1 MFRMFERFA
10 LVFALVSMPAA
21 AQDLPVY
28 TDNLQNGFGDWSYN
42 GGSNFANGAPT
53 HNGSAD
59 SIAFT
64 GDAAADNAVSLEH
77 TDGGGINPAPFAAGT
92 YSGLRL
98 FVNGG
103 ATGGQQLRLMLQ
115 VNGGTPVLPSA
126 VTLPAAPANS
136 WLQIDIA
143 FSSLAFNNDG
153 SFDRIDL
160 SPSVSSQATVYIDD
174 VSLVAAGGGSSN
186 YIFGDSFEP
195 EYMFVPQYNQG
206 GTGAIKVYQRTT
218 NTSDFTLVNTA
229 TLPAN
234 ANPNAVSIAKDGGL
248 WVVDDGNHKLLRF
261 TLQSV
266 VGTANPAPTASVG
279 PVAGSPGLYDLA
291 FFGDNAYVSSDN
303 GILKYPVA
311 AMTANTNP
319 VPTTLSS
326 GVGATPV
333 GLAFDAQGHLWICNY
348 GIPGNLVRM
357 TTAGT
362 IEVTINNGNIIDAEG
377 LAFDEFGSLWFG
389 NNSDNTLY
397 AFGSQQI
404 TASGSPNPIGQINT
418 PSGVPIG
425 GGVHPTGYAGGIIF
439 DRRGDLRA
447 NYEYDYTVR
456 AYNVSAAPW
465 GGPYTSYTSIE
476 LTALPNATTDP
487 GRGGIA
493 IWPVPHTVHR

>member
-1 MFRMFERFA
+1 MSGK
-10 LVFALVSMPAA
+10 LVGFTAAVIFCMPLV
-21 AQDLPVY
+21 
-28 TDNLQNGFGDWSYN
+28 
-42 GGSNFANGAPT
+42 
-53 HNGSAD
+53 
-59 SIAFT
+59 
-64 GDAAADNAVSLEH
+64 AAADLLVYDDQSENGFNDGCSFSSVGGEIDVAEPTVVHSGTHSIRFTPDDYNAVSWCA
-77 TDGGGINPAPFAAGT
+77 PAT
-92 YSGLRL
+92 YSATTDYTGID
-98 FVNGG
+98 FWVNGG
-103 ATGGQQLRLMLQ
+103 AVGGQNVDVALGLGGNAVIAYASLTAL
-115 VNGGTPVLPSA
+115 NGGIPI
-126 VTLPAAPANS
+126 PANTWTHIQATFAS
-136 WLQIDIA
+136 A
-143 FSSLAFNNDG
+143 LAYSG
-153 SFDRIDL
+153 QFDRISLQDE
-160 SPSVSSQATVYIDD
+160 SGVVQTDMYFDD
-174 VSLVAAGGGSSN
+174 VLLIGAASGTN

-266 VGTANPAPTASVG
+266 VSTTNPALTASVG

-291 FFGDNAYVSSDN
+291 FYGDNAYVSSDN

-326 GVGATPV
+326 AGTPV
-333 GLAFDAQGHLWICNY
+333 GLAFDAQAHLWICNY

-362 IEVTINNGNIIDAEG
+362 IEVTINYGNIIDAEG
-377 LAFDEFGSLWFG
+377 LAFDEYGSLWFG

-397 AFGSQQI
+397 GFGSQQI

-418 PSGVPIG
+418 PFGVPIG
-425 GGVHPTGYAGGIIF
+425 AVHPTGYAGGIIF
-439 DRRGDLRA
+439 DRRGDVRV

-456 AYNVSAAPW
+456 GYTATATPW
-465 GGPYTSYTSIE
+465 SGPYTSYTSTE
-476 LTALPNATTDP
+476 LSVLSNATTDP

>member
-77 TDGGGINPAPFAAGT
+77 TDGGGVNPVPFAAGT

-143 FSSLAFNNDG
+143 FSSLAFNNGG

-160 SPSVSSQATVYIDD
+160 SPTVSSQATVYIDD
-174 VSLVAAGGGSSN
+174 VSLVAAGGSSGN
-186 YIFGDSFEP
+186 YIFGGSFEP

-319 VPTTLSS
+319 APTTLSS
-326 GVGATPV
+326 GGIPV

-348 GIPGNLVRM
+348 GTPGNLVRM
-357 TTAGT
+357 TTTGT
-362 IEVTINNGNIIDAEG
+362 IQVTIGGNNINNSEG
-377 LAFDEFGSLWFG
+377 LAFDEYGSLWIA
-389 NNSDNTLY
+389 DNIEPTLY
-397 AFGSQQI
+397 GYGATQI
-404 TASGSPNPIGQINT
+404 GGSGSPVPIGQINT
-418 PSGVPIG
+418 YDAGPNGSSGFG
-425 GGVHPTGYAGGIIF
+425 GGLIF
-439 DRRGDLRA
+439 DRRGDARL
-447 NYEYDYTVR
+447 NYEYDSSVR
-456 AYNVSAAPW
+456 AYTATAAPW
-465 GGPYTSYTSIE
+465 SGPYTSYTSIE

-493 IWPVPHTVHR
+493 IWPVPHTVRR

>member
-59 SIAFT
+59 SISFT

-77 TDGGGINPAPFAAGT
+77 TDGGGVNPVPFAAGT

-234 ANPNAVSIAKDGGL
+234 ANPNAVSVAKDGGL
-248 WVVDDGNHKLLRF
+248 WVVDDGTHKLLRF

-279 PVAGSPGLYDLA
+279 PVAASPGLYDLA

-319 VPTTLSS
+319 APTILSS
-326 GVGATPV
+326 GGIPV

-348 GIPGNLVRM
+348 GTPGNLVRM
-357 TTAGT
+357 TTTGT
-362 IEVTINNGNIIDAEG
+362 IQVTIGGNNINNSEG
-377 LAFDEFGSLWFG
+377 LAFDEYGSLWIA
-389 NNSDNTLY
+389 DNIEPTLY
-397 AFGSQQI
+397 SYGATQI
-404 TASGSPNPIGQINT
+404 GGSGSPTPIGQINT
-418 PSGVPIG
+418 YDAGPNGSSGFG
-425 GGVHPTGYAGGIIF
+425 GGLIF
-439 DRRGDLRA
+439 DRRGDARL
-447 NYEYDYTVR
+447 NYEYDSSVR
-456 AYNVSAAPW
+456 AYTATAAPW
-465 GGPYTSYTSIE
+465 SGPYTSYTSIE

-493 IWPVPHTVHR
+493 IWPVPHTVRR